1 MDVFECTFLEKSNL
15 ISGDIMTDLYLK
27 KNRNRLIL
35 PSSTVIA
42 SVMMITMS
50 PLELL
55 VKAEQYLY
63 IICIVPMV
71 IGILKR
77 GLRLRPGRGMLILY
91 FMIYMIITCIWSPA
105 IGIPR
110 NTFVQLVTLLFL
122 FFQLQYSYTKE
133 EIQILKKSLYFQY
146 VLFFLIFIVFG
157 QPSWD
162 GRIWVIFGNSKTDS
176 NSLCT
181 WIIPVFCLSI
191 TDLFEKNKH
200 RKFLFFL
207 VTLSAVYVFL
217 RAGSRSGIVIM
228 ALCAGLCFWRSAKAI
243 IRKYPMRSLGIIL
256 IGIIAA
262 VFVFLHLPESVI
274 SRFEYSN
281 TSSLGGRSPIWTNML
296 LMLINSPLNMIFGF
310 GENATITLTG
320 LVAHNM
326 YIEILFNDGL
336 IGLLIILSYIISACK
351 QSWKEDKIFAI
362 IMIGIAVMSATLSEF
377 SSRPV
382 MIGLFLSGMTRVYY
396 NNKEIYYN

>member
-1 MDVFECTFLEKSNL
+1 
-15 ISGDIMTDLYLK
+15 MTDLYLK